1 MKFFLCFIFILS
13 NAHFTISQIQLL
25 NDEFEN
31 AATLQANWLNINDVE
46 GWNAEHLEV
55 HDINSS
61 SPGELFMMPY
71 TSSWYQ
77 DYRGTLI
84 FKNLSQNFVLT
95 TEVSTTDRA
104 GSGLPSSTFS
114 LAGLMIRSAI
124 DYPNGAINDWQPNAE
139 NYIFM
144 AAGYANSG
152 SGPHFEVKNTVNGN
166 SNLQIT
172 DIPTASDVQ
181 IRIARI
187 GAAIIVMFRL
197 PGQNWTV
204 HRRYDRSDFPSD
216 IQIGFVTYT
225 DWPKVSSYIPYF
237 HNSNVLNPALNPDP
251 SNVAFNP
258 DLIGRFDFAR
268 FDDLVIP
275 QHLLGVN
282 LISQASDADL
292 LSFLGYDTNPYC
304 PMTESIHDIVMSGQI
319 AQMSVSQDLIAN
331 NVIESSAE
339 LRFTAEN
346 SIELD
351 IDFEV
356 NIGAFFSAEIA
367 SCQ

>member
-1 MKFFLCFIFILS
+1 MCTS
-13 NAHFTISQIQLL
+13 HAQIQLL

-31 AATLQANWLNINDVE
+31 ASTLHANWQNINDVE
-46 GWNAEHLEV
+46 GWNAEHLET
-55 HDINSS
+55 HNINTS
-61 SPGELFMMPY
+61 SPGELYMMPY

-84 FKNLSQNFVLT
+84 FKNISQDFVLT
-95 TEVSTTDRA
+95 TEVSTTNRA
-104 GSGLPSSTFS
+104 GTGLPSSTFS

-124 DYPNGAINDWQPNAE
+124 DYPNGAINDWQPNSE

-172 DIPTASDVQ
+172 DIPTANNVQ
-181 IRIARI
+181 IRIAKI
-187 GAAIIVMFRL
+187 GGAIIVMFRL
-197 PGQNWTV
+197 PSQNWTV
-204 HRRYDRSDFPSD
+204 HRRYDRSDFPTN

-225 DWPKVSSYIPYF
+225 DWPKVSSYNPYF
-237 HNSNVLNPALNPDP
+237 HNSNVLNPSLSPDP

-268 FDDLVIP
+268 FDDVVIP
-275 QHLLGVN
+275 SQLTGVN
-282 LISQASDADL
+282 LVSQASDADL
-292 LSFLGYDTNPYC
+292 LSFLGYSTGPYC
-304 PMTESIHDIVMSGQI
+304 PVTEDIQETIVMNQI
-319 AQMSVSQDLIAN
+319 AELSVSQDLTAN
-331 NVIESSAE
+331 NLIETSAE
-339 LRFTAEN
+339 VLYTAET

-351 IDFEV
+351 LDFEV
-356 NIGAFFSAEIA
+356 IIGASFTAEIA
-367 SCQ
+367 DCN